1 MAGPRP
7 TNATNRRA
15 LRERKVSQRMA
26 VVDDATRQQAAQAR
40 LDALENDNDQ
50 GADPFGLASDDDEF
64 NLEEEEEDDEV
75 GGKKGKGRKK
85 AGVKRKLRS
94 VATDRRGP
102 KNFARLLDEAEL
114 DRLPPGKPSYLTAVA
129 RPSTASAARK
139 FCSVCG
145 NTSGYTCARCGSR
158 YCCRKC
164 YTVHTETRCLK
175 FTV

>member
-1 MAGPRP
+1 MAPKPGG
-7 TNATNRRA
+7 NAPNRRA

-50 GADPFGLASDDDEF
+50 TADPFGLASDDDEF
-64 NLEEEEEDDEV
+64 NLEDEDEEEEI
-75 GGKKGKGRKK
+75 GGKKGKRKK
-85 AGVKRKLRS
+85 SGVKRKLRNAAS
-94 VATDRRGP
+94 DRRGP
-102 KNFARLLDEAEL
+102 KNFARILDEAEL
-114 DRLPPGKPSYLTAVA
+114 DRLPPGKPSYLTAAA
-129 RPSTASAARK
+129 RPSTTSAARK

>member
-1 MAGPRP
+1 MAGQRAG
-7 TNATNRRA
+7 NAPARRA

-40 LDALENDNDQ
+40 LDALENDNEQ
-50 GADPFGLASDDDEF
+50 AGDPFGLASDDDEF
-64 NLEEEEEDDEV
+64 VLEDEEEEEEV

-85 AGVKRKLRS
+85 SGGVKRKLRG
-94 VATDRRGP
+94 VASDRRGP
-102 KNFARLLDEAEL
+102 KTFARLLEEAEL
-114 DRLPPGKPSYLTAVA
+114 DRLPPGKPSYLTAAA
-129 RPSTASAARK
+129 RPSTTSAARK

-164 YTVHTETRCLK
+164 
-175 FTV
+175 